1 MSQGQASLQTLVG
14 GLLKNPKLVSSMRR
28 VMLMSLWPQV
38 VGELVA
44 QKSWPEKVADGV
56 LIVGVVSH
64 AWANELHLL
73 KAQIIARYR
82 KLLGRT
88 SLRDV
93 EFRVQRRKPRGQDE
107 QAGVTPTL
115 HPAPHEKLP
124 LQPVPTDLF
133 AGVTNPE
140 VRDVLAPM
148 FARLRAERAWKQQN
162 GWSRCTSCQRIF
174 HGPHCPQ
181 CQGTREAS

>member
-1 MSQGQASLQTLVG
+1 MTQGQASLQTLVG

-44 QKSWPEKVADGV
+44 QKSWPEKVEDGV

-64 AWANELHLL
+64 AWANELHML

-82 KLLGRT
+82 KLLGR
-88 SLRDV
+88 SILRDV
-93 EFRVQRRKPRGQDE
+93 EFRVTRRKARGQQE
-107 QAGVTPTL
+107 QAGMAPML

-124 LQPVPTDLF
+124 LQPVPKDLF
-133 AGVTNPE
+133 AGITNPE

-148 FARLRAERAWKQQN
+148 FSRLRAERDWKQQN
-162 GWSRCTSCQRIF
+162 GWARCPACQRIF
-174 HGPHCPQ
+174 HGANCPHCHGQ
-181 CQGTREAS
+181 QGIS

>member
-1 MSQGQASLQTLVG
+1 
-14 GLLKNPKLVSSMRR
+14 MRR

-44 QKSWPEKVADGV
+44 QKSWPEKVEEGI

-73 KAQIIARYR
+73 KTQIIARYR
-82 KLLGRT
+82 KLLGRS

-93 EFRVQRRKPRGQDE
+93 EFRVLRRKNRGAE
-107 QAGVTPTL
+107 EKAAITPML

-124 LQPVPTDLF
+124 LQPVPTDVF
-133 AGVTNPE
+133 AGITNPE
-140 VRDVLAPM
+140 VRDTLAPM
-148 FARLRAERAWKQQN
+148 FARLRAERTWKQQN
-162 GWSRCTSCQRIF
+162 GWSRCASCQRII
-174 HGPHCPQ
+174 HGANCPHCNGQ
-181 CQGTREAS
+181 RKEQ